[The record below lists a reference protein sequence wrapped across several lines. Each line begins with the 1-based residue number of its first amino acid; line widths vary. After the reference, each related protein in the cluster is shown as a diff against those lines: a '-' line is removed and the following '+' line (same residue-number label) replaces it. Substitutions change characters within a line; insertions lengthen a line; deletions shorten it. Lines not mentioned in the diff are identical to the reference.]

1 MADDAQPTS
10 PKNEAPHAEDAETRA
25 TRRELKQS
33 SISDPDLSADK
44 TAVSSKNDTEDR
56 PETPDEEDLKDQVA
70 SPKKKR
76 AHDQL
81 DSSRDKEDAASV
93 ASADS
98 SKDRSERSE
107 PEKKRARDEDAKEI
121 VRSPDLAFTPMR
133 LIANTLFFFFFVN
146 RNPIKRTMA
155 IKKTRTQR
163 KSPPRH
169 RLVHSLRL
177 GSAN

>member
-107 PEKKRARDEDAKEI
+107 PEKKRARDEDAKET
-121 VRSPDLAFTPMR
+121 VRSPDHAFTPMR
-133 LIANTLFFFFFVN
+133 LIANTLSFFVN
-146 RNPIKRTMA
+146 RNPTKRTMA

-163 KSPPRH
+163 KNPPRH
-169 RLVHSLRL
+169 RLAHSLRL
-177 GSAN
+177 GLAN